1 MLTLRLEH
9 SGVVNMSV
17 HIFAVVMALVMI
29 LVVAGS
35 LYLTAM
41 HFERKMKKEQAQK
54 QESLK

>member
-1 MLTLRLEH
+1 
-9 SGVVNMSV
+9 MSV

-41 HFERKMKKEQAQK
+41 HFERKMKKEQIQK